1 MKRDHQVGYVPLVG
15 PLPFLESRDFTF
27 RTVKSDTMRVEDGYK
42 TSLLPPHIPHF
53 IPTHLN
59 RHKYT
64 PHSIMSTTFTR
75 LSASFTTLTCLLA
88 AFAIATPQGYQP
100 YRPYD
105 PTFGSGSVAISSSAT
120 TSADFASPGAAAS
133 IFGNDGAGLDNG
145 VDDNDGTPFGIDT
158 SRGGSGSND
167 DGEEEEPTPT
177 APEPISCAG
186 TIQCCSPA
194 GVIISVCLL
203 PFSPR
208 FITH

>member
-1 MKRDHQVGYVPLVG
+1 
-15 PLPFLESRDFTF
+15 
-27 RTVKSDTMRVEDGYK
+27 
-42 TSLLPPHIPHF
+42 
-53 IPTHLN
+53 
-59 RHKYT
+59 
-64 PHSIMSTTFTR
+64 MSATFTR
-75 LSASFTTLTCLLA
+75 LAASFTTFTGLLA
-88 AFAIATPQGYQP
+88 VFAVATPQAYQP

-105 PTFGSGSVAISSSAT
+105 PTSVSNSVAISSSAT

-133 IFGNDGAGLDNG
+133 VFGNDGDGLDNG

-194 GVIISVCLL
+194 GVIISANSDQGLELINYVDGPEVLGDVALECTTIGPNDGASCPASYGVCCTGYSRGLVYTGCL
-203 PFSPR
+203 A
-208 FITH
+208 IN